1 MNEIPSESESEL
13 DWVLI
18 LAPFRKDADY
28 IAAFLQEQNVAV
40 RHSRA
45 DNELADNLSLSPAS
59 SSSPMKR

>member
-1 MNEIPSESESEL
+1 MNETPSENDEL

-40 RHSRA
+40 RHGKA
-45 DNELADNLSLSPAS
+45 DDELASSLSLSLIHI
-59 SSSPMKR
+59 